1 MARRQ
6 VANVNSLTNTQLSY
20 TVTQDTIEITDQT
33 ITTEGQVFL
42 ALNLA
47 IPNAP
52 RIVGWGMASSNPG
65 FNFTSQ
71 FKLLLTPM
79 YLYGNSSFLL
89 NNASVA
95 GKERLR
101 VWPNGVNSGDQPTG
115 MFCYDGGGTGNDY
128 AYQNGNGERWLIKDI
143 GTLAASMP
151 TVGWDPNNE
160 EFTVQKSDALGYDD
174 ITVYD
179 SRGNNCIILRPNTGV
194 GQEDLY
200 VNEGTPETEQIIQD
214 SGSDI
219 TVTGAQSV
227 GGSAGDNPLEQFWL
241 PLYYNVNSE
250 VPVYER
256 LQHNG
261 GGGQVP
267 LDIDIPLFAGSTL
280 GGFQTCTYNAQANTD
295 GVPVYYDNGFL
306 ADIGDGNGTVG
317 INPFAAPN
325 SLTKL

>member
-1 MARRQ
+1 MPIIPGGG
-6 VANVNSLTNTQLSY
+6 TPFTGFP
-20 TVTQDTIEITDQT
+20 VTQDTLTITDQT
-33 ITTEGQVFL
+33 ITTEGQIFL

-52 RIVGWGMASSNPG
+52 RIVGWGMTSTNPG

-79 YLYGNSSFLL
+79 YAYGNSSFLL
-89 NNASVA
+89 NDASLV
-95 GKERLR
+95 GKERLC
-101 VWPNGVNSGDQPTG
+101 VMPNGVNSGEQPTG
-115 MFCYDGGGTGNDY
+115 MFVYDGGGTGNDY
-128 AYQNGNGERWLIKDI
+128 AYENSAGNRWLVKDI
-143 GTLAASMP
+143 GTLAAAMP

-160 EFTVQKSDALGYDD
+160 EFTVQKSDAVGYEDLV
-174 ITVYD
+174 VYD
-179 SRGNNCIILRPNTGV
+179 SRGDSCIILRPNTGI

-200 VNEGTPETEQIIQD
+200 VAESATATEQIIQD

-219 TVTGAQSV
+219 TVTGVQSM
-227 GGSAGDNPLEQFWL
+227 GGTAGDNPINQFWL

-267 LDIDIPLFAGSTL
+267 LDIDIPAFAGGNL
-280 GGFQTCTYNAQANTD
+280 GGFQTCTYNALADTD
-295 GVPVYYDNGFL
+295 GVPVYYDNGFV
-306 ADIGDGNGTVG
+306 ADIGDGNGTIG
-317 INPFAAPN
+317 INPFSAPN
-325 SLTKL
+325 ALTELS